1 MENMKKLNKKKKIWI
16 NMNNMKNTWKEHHE
30 NKMNKTWNKMMKEY
44 MATPKAY
51 WMLGL
56 ASKHGSLEVLFGKH
70 QWMVLFYWR
79 KQGFKGQK
87 KRTMEPVL
95 FSKKQNI
102 SKKIKQSKTIS
113 NNLKKSQKKNS
124 KNLKISQNFSNVVS
138 QTWFCE
144 TGFFIAY
151 FSGPQKISKNL
162 KKSQKNSKNLK
173 IIQICR
179 KKAKKR
185 KNTIKPNKLMQTY
198 KNLGPS
204 LRFLP
209 CFLKQ

>member
-1 MENMKKLNKKKKIWI
+1 
-16 NMNNMKNTWKEHHE
+16 
-30 NKMNKTWNKMMKEY
+30 MNKTWNKMMKEY

-95 FSKKQNI
+95 FSKKQKI
-102 SKKIKQSKTIS
+102 SKKNLKQSKTIS

-162 KKSQKNSKNLK
+162 KKFQKISKSF
-173 IIQICR
+173 R
-179 KKAKKR
+179 FAGKKQKK
-185 KNTIKPNKLMQTY
+185 KKHNKT
-198 KNLGPS
+198 K
-204 LRFLP
+204 
-209 CFLKQ
+209 